1 MADRCGNCSNYNS
14 GRCMIDG
21 HDVDKY
27 DDACRRYE
35 D

>member
-1 MADRCGNCSNYNS
+1 MADRCGNCSKYNG
-14 GRCMIDG
+14 GRCMEDG

-27 DDACRRYE
+27 DDACGKYE